1 MLGNTCTNR
10 LRLVHRF
17 PAPAMLVLGKA
28 LEPLE
33 TESGKIMAL
42 ITREN
47 SKGIF
52 CELGN
57 RRFPVSQKLVCNF
70 LGLCNNYPRLTDYTI

>member
-1 MLGNTCTNR
+1 MLGKQQTI
-10 LRLVHRF
+10 LHRF
-17 PAPAMLVLGKA
+17 PAPTSLVLGKA
-28 LEPLE
+28 LEPLTE
-33 TESGKIMAL
+33 ESGKIMTL

-57 RRFPVSQKLVCNF
+57 RRFPVSRKF
-70 LGLCNNYPRLTDYTI
+70 LISKDPRNCFAIS